1 MEISSLVLV
10 LSLSFIM
17 NILTKFG
24 SLFELKKWSMFRSS
38 HLILSKIDFLQF
50 SNVPLIVRYF
60 FEQI

>member
-24 SLFELKKWSMFRSS
+24 SLFELKK
-38 HLILSKIDFLQF
+38 
-50 SNVPLIVRYF
+50 
-60 FEQI
+60 